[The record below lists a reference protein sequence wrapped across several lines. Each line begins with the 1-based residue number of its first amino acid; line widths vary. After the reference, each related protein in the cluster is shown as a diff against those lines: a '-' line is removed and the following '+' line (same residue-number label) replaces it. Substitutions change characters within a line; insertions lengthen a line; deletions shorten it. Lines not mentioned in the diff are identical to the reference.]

1 MNMSYYS
8 ILQPIY
14 RCTSEPYIPFDSA
27 YQSLWRC
34 ILARPP
40 IRPVNIKN
48 LLTKKTDNQ
57 VTDDSFDWLLL
68 QAAKLGFN
76 SEPIRKR
83 KDPALVAA
91 HKCMHLYASQRGVK
105 VIDPSAIQMVAEQ
118 LRKLDNAPPLKIPI
132 INLDVEERIKEVE
145 KEVEV
150 QTEVED
156 EDEREKMEDKKAIL
170 IAAKGLQL
178 NILDGEGKLN

>member
-1 MNMSYYS
+1 
-8 ILQPIY
+8 
-14 RCTSEPYIPFDSA
+14 
-27 YQSLWRC
+27 
-34 ILARPP
+34 
-40 IRPVNIKN
+40 
-48 LLTKKTDNQ
+48 
-57 VTDDSFDWLLL
+57 
-68 QAAKLGFN
+68 
-76 SEPIRKR
+76 
-83 KDPALVAA
+83 
-91 HKCMHLYASQRGVK
+91 
-105 VIDPSAIQMVAEQ
+105 MVAEQ